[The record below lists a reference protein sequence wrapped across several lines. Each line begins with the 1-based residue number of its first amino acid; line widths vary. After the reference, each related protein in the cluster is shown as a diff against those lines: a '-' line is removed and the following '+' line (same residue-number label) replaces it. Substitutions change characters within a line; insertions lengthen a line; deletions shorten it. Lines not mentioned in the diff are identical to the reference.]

1 VHKYFFIVCSVFIL
15 IIFASKLL
23 WKKELRK
30 ENIKEFEKKRKG
42 KTPACAQPNSPSAHS
57 LSPSP
62 AQADLRPAKRAQPGR
77 GAPLLSLWL
86 TGGPHLAVPAFL
98 LPP

>member
-30 ENIKEFEKKRKG
+30 ENIKEFEKKEREKPQPAPSL
-42 KTPACAQPNSPSAHS
+42 TPPRPIPSPPPPRRPICGPPSARSQAAVRPFSPS
-57 LSPSP
+57 
-62 AQADLRPAKRAQPGR
+62 G
-77 GAPLLSLWL
+77 
-86 TGGPHLAVPAFL
+86 
-98 LPP
+98 